1 MIVEGQKAIEYIPAG
16 QTEMLP
22 LGTDWQSRHT
32 EAERRKAEI
41 RGRIHKQTDHYQK
54 TAKDYFRPA
63 KPTPSIY
70 DSNLKRVAVYTR
82 VSTSSEEQI
91 SSITLKRLQ
100 KPRTGHC
107 RIYTVMKENPV
118 HH

>member
-63 KPTPSIY
+63 KPTLVLPAKSRFLQ
-70 DSNLKRVAVYTR
+70 LK
-82 VSTSSEEQI
+82 I
-91 SSITLKRLQ
+91 KLSITLKRLQ